1 MRKYDSRNKKNIG
14 IIVGIC
20 LVVAIIFSYFLVREW
35 NLSKIKY
42 ELEESSLV
50 FDIDKNAILLSST
63 GTVKK
68 KWNDKYYLNYKEE
81 QYQIGSHVI
90 SFNNKENSLTLY
102 GKFYGVNK
110 SSEVNITKEETKLNN
125 LAISRFYKISDRKY
139 LVVDSSIKSEDETLE
154 TSNYLII
161 ELDRL
166 GNAILYNNNLNVKT
180 FKETKIVTSS
190 FTFDIANELL
200 IYENETVDLKKIL
213 GTTNEYQKPEEDSS
227 SGEGSGGSGG
237 SGGSSG
243 SGGSGQGGGT
253 QGDGQGGT
261 GQGGEIG
268 SGEGTGDST
277 GNGNNSS
284 GDVITQEPSTGESVT
299 DDEIINQTAVTSIVK
314 ITPSID
320 SISVDYVIYD
330 NIGKYLNTFVEVK
343 TGNTTKTVR
352 LSKSTTNVSLDNL
365 LPATEYTL
373 VFKYTHMDEG
383 IVKEETIDTHVV
395 NTLVPKIE
403 LSVTKVTSRAID
415 YKITTDSYNL
425 SSAKLRLYID
435 GKLQENVLDI
445 NATNLNGSFKLSNIT
460 IPNNSLVELSL
471 EDIYISGIKIDKN
484 VSWSYKKEVNNNT
497 ENKGDN
503 NEG

>member
-1 MRKYDSRNKKNIG
+1 MRKYDSKNKKNIG
-14 IIVGIC
+14 IIVVIC
-20 LVVAIIFSYFLVREW
+20 IIVAIIFSYFLVREW

-42 ELEESSLV
+42 ELEESSLE

-110 SSEVNITKEETKLNN
+110 NSEVNINKEETKLNN

-227 SGEGSGGSGG
+227 SGEG
-237 SGGSSG
+237 
-243 SGGSGQGGGT
+243 
-253 QGDGQGGT
+253 
-261 GQGGEIG
+261 
-268 SGEGTGDST
+268 
-277 GNGNNSS
+277 
-284 GDVITQEPSTGESVT
+284 
-299 DDEIINQTAVTSIVK
+299 
-314 ITPSID
+314 
-320 SISVDYVIYD
+320 
-330 NIGKYLNTFVEVK
+330 
-343 TGNTTKTVR
+343 
-352 LSKSTTNVSLDNL
+352 
-365 LPATEYTL
+365 
-373 VFKYTHMDEG
+373 
-383 IVKEETIDTHVV
+383 
-395 NTLVPKIE
+395 
-403 LSVTKVTSRAID
+403 
-415 YKITTDSYNL
+415 
-425 SSAKLRLYID
+425 
-435 GKLQENVLDI
+435 
-445 NATNLNGSFKLSNIT
+445 
-460 IPNNSLVELSL
+460 
-471 EDIYISGIKIDKN
+471 
-484 VSWSYKKEVNNNT
+484 
-497 ENKGDN
+497 
-503 NEG
+503 